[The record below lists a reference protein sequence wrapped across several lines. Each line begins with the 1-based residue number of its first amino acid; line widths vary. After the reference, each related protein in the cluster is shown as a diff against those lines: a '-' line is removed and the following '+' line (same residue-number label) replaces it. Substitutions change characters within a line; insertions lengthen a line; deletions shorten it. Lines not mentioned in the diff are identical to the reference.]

1 MKRYIK
7 SFTLTDAG
15 KFFRNLVSK
24 RTVDIKTD
32 NGKYV
37 SAIRYVDPNTDNS
50 YAMIQ
55 SNGSFAIVKISKSPN
70 KYYVVDEVIQIV
82 ED

>member
-1 MKRYIK
+1 MKRYIR

-15 KFFRNLVSK
+15 NFFRNLVSK

-32 NGKYV
+32 DGKYV
-37 SAIRYVDPNTDNS
+37 SAIRYVDPNTDDS
-50 YAMIQ
+50 YALIQ
-55 SNGSFAIVKISKSPN
+55 SNGAFAIVKISKSPN
-70 KYYVVDEVIQIV
+70 KYYVVDEVIKTV

>member
-32 NGKYV
+32 DGKYI
-37 SAIRYVDPNTDNS
+37 SAIRYVDPNTDDS
-50 YAMIQ
+50 FALIP
-55 SNGSFAIVKISKSPN
+55 SNNIYAIVKISKSPN
-70 KYYVVDEVIQIV
+70 KYYVVDEVIQTV